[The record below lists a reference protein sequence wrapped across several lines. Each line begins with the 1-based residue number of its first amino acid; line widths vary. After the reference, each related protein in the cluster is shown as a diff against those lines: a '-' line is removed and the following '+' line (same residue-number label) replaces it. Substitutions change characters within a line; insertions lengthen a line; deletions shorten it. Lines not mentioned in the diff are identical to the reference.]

1 MIPESTLAPGALT
14 LNPAAAIRLDRIDG
28 HPAALQW
35 RGLAA
40 RRGWRPV
47 RLRAEG
53 PKAAQFQAVLQLL
66 DGAAAD
72 MLSLPVALDLWRCGI
87 LVSAAER
94 AMVPDGRGPE
104 LEISEACSP
113 PWLPPVEAGPRL
125 WQRLFQ
131 DFVSLADNRAP
142 FRPTVTAAEF
152 ATSRWAWL
160 PGLISARE
168 AAAAASIW
176 RGLSDAGLMVP
187 SSDRGFHINND
198 PLGRAFLRH
207 FTPAVTELAGRPLRE
222 SYCFAMDY
230 RPGAALPAHT
240 DRAQCDYT
248 ISLFLEGTSPWALEL
263 ETGPVGS
270 VTRFEQAAGD
280 GLLFRGQELRHGRPA
295 LGKSDRALVLMLH
308 WVGADFPDA
317 DMDRS

>member
-1 MIPESTLAPGALT
+1 MIADSTLTPDALT
-14 LNPAAAIRLDRIDG
+14 LNPAAAMRLDMLDG

-35 RGLAA
+35 RGLAP

-53 PKAAQFQAVLQLL
+53 PKAPLFQAVLQLL

-72 MLSLPVALDLWRCGI
+72 TLPLPVALDLWRCGI
-87 LVSAAER
+87 LLSAAER
-94 AMVPDGRGPE
+94 AIVPDGRGPE
-104 LEISEACSP
+104 VEISEAPSL

-131 DFVSLADNRAP
+131 GFAALADNLPLLRS
-142 FRPTVTAAEF
+142 TMTATEF
-152 ATSRWAWL
+152 AAARWAWL
-160 PGLISARE
+160 PGLISAKE
-168 AAAAASIW
+168 AAEAASIW
-176 RGLSDAGLMVP
+176 RGLSDAGLMIP

-207 FTPAVTELAGRPLRE
+207 CTPAVTALVGRPLRE

-240 DRAQCDYT
+240 DRAQCEYT
-248 ISLFLEGTSPWALEL
+248 LSLFLEGTAPWALEL
-263 ETGPVGS
+263 ETRPAGG
-270 VTRFEQAAGD
+270 VTRFEQAPGD
-280 GLLFRGQELRHGRPA
+280 GLLFRGREVRHGRPP
-295 LGKSDRALVLMLH
+295 LGMSDRALVLMLH
-308 WVGADFPDA
+308 WVDADFPDV